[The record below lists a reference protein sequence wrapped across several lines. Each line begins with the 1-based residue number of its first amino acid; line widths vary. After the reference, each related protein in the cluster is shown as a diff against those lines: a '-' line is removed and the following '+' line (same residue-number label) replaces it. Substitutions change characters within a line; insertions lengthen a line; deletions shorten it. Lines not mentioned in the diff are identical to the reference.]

1 MGVFR
6 RIIGS
11 KRPICSA
18 RRYDRTLESKID
30 QLFEDRGRMTN
41 RVQRVVEVA
50 CASDARLALA
60 VIAKPSCLDD
70 RRRADPRER
79 IARFPASG
87 EINRKVA
94 DAPATIKR
102 VQEHYQSA
110 ARSVDFTDGVSM
122 ELDRWRFNLRASN
135 TEPLIRLNVESRG
148 DIALMEERT
157 AELLES
163 NESLRREIEG
173 HERTEEVLRKYFDGN
188 FSGHIT
194 LSKDGFG
201 FRTDCAL
208 HLDSGITLEADSNAP
223 DAYASADQAL
233 FMIEKR
239 LRRYKS
245 RLKDRSAR
253 KAAAEAAA
261 FAVLDAPSYVI
272 EAPGE
277 GEEDVAGYSPVIIAE
292 ATTALKRFS
301 VSEAVMELDLTGAPC
316 LVFQHGS
323 SGRVNII
330 YRRADG
336 NVGWVDPPTVKP

>member
-1 MGVFR
+1 MTL
-6 RIIGS
+6 RISGKSISVGD
-11 KRPICSA
+11 A
-18 RRYDRTLESKID
+18 L
-30 QLFEDRGRMTN
+30 RGR
-41 RVQRVVEVA
+41 
-50 CASDARLALA
+50 
-60 VIAKPSCLDD
+60 I
-70 RRRADPRER
+70 
-79 IARFPASG
+79 G
-87 EINRKVA
+87 
-94 DAPATIKR
+94 
-102 VQEHYQSA
+102 
-110 ARSVDFTDGVSM
+110 
-122 ELDRWRFNLRASN
+122 
-135 TEPLIRLNVESRG
+135 
-148 DIALMEERT
+148 
-157 AELLES
+157 
-163 NESLRREIEG
+163 
-173 HERTEEVLRKYFDGN
+173 ERTEEVLRKYFDGN

-208 HLDSGITLEADSNAP
+208 HLDSGITLEADANAP

-233 FMIEKR
+233 LMIEKR

-261 FAVLDAPSYVI
+261 FAELDAPSYVI

-277 GEEDVAGYSPVIIAE
+277 GEEEVTGYSPVIIAE
-292 ATTALKRFS
+292 ATTALKRLS

-336 NVGWVDPPTVKP
+336 NVGWVDPPAVKP

>member
-1 MGVFR
+1 MTL
-6 RIIGS
+6 RISGKSISVGE
-11 KRPICSA
+11 A
-18 RRYDRTLESKID
+18 L
-30 QLFEDRGRMTN
+30 RGR
-41 RVQRVVEVA
+41 
-50 CASDARLALA
+50 
-60 VIAKPSCLDD
+60 I
-70 RRRADPRER
+70 
-79 IARFPASG
+79 G
-87 EINRKVA
+87 
-94 DAPATIKR
+94 
-102 VQEHYQSA
+102 
-110 ARSVDFTDGVSM
+110 
-122 ELDRWRFNLRASN
+122 
-135 TEPLIRLNVESRG
+135 
-148 DIALMEERT
+148 
-157 AELLES
+157 
-163 NESLRREIEG
+163 
-173 HERTEEVLRKYFDGN
+173 ERTEEVLRKYFDGN

-233 FMIEKR
+233 LMIEKR

-261 FAVLDAPSYVI
+261 FAGLDASSYVI

-277 GEEDVAGYSPVIIAE
+277 GEEEVTGYSPVIIAE
-292 ATTALKRFS
+292 ATTALKRLS

-336 NVGWVDPPTVKP
+336 NVGWVDPPAVKS